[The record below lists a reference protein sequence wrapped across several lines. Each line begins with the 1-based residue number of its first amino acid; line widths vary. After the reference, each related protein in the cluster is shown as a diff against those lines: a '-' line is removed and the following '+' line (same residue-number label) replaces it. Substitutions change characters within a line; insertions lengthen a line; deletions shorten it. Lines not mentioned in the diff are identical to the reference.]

1 MDNERIYLE
10 TYILQKDMRVR
21 MPKTILANLPIV
33 KGCSKFDIFLDKGA
47 NEIILKLHSEKSQE
61 ESSDNEN
68 HSSEL

>member
-33 KGCSKFDIFLDKGA
+33 KGCSKFDIFLDKAA
-47 NEIILKLHSEKSQE
+47 NEIILKLHSDGSQE
-61 ESSDNEN
+61 EDRTPDV
-68 HSSEL
+68 LLY